1 MMLEFEEA
9 ESLLEETRD
18 ATTINI
24 DDVNELRKQRRPGRE
39 EDEEDLLAN
48 DDKAEV
54 TGRFLRAV

>member
-54 TGRFLRAV
+54 TRRFLRAV

>member
-1 MMLEFEEA
+1 MLEFEEA

>member
-1 MMLEFEEA
+1 MLEFEEA

-24 DDVNELRKQRRPGRE
+24 DDVNEFRKQRRPGRD

-48 DDKAEV
+48 DKGEV
-54 TGRFLRAV
+54 TSPFLRAQ

>member
-1 MMLEFEEA
+1 MLEFEEA

-24 DDVNELRKQRRPGRE
+24 DDVNEFRKQRRPGRDE
-39 EDEEDLLAN
+39 VEEDLLAN

-54 TGRFLRAV
+54 TSRFLRVV

>member
-1 MMLEFEEA
+1 MLEFEEA

-54 TGRFLRAV
+54 TRRFLRAV

>member
-1 MMLEFEEA
+1 MLEFEEA

-24 DDVNELRKQRRPGRE
+24 DDVNEFRKQRRPGRDE
-39 EDEEDLLAN
+39 VEEDLLAN

-54 TGRFLRAV
+54 TSRFLRAV